1 MNFLF
6 VALGSAVGG
15 VCRYGL
21 SLLTTKWYGGNFPLG
36 TFIVNILGCLVI
48 GFLFGCID
56 RGINMSAA
64 TRLFLI
70 TGFCGGFTTFSTFMN
85 ENYLLF
91 GGDKG
96 LLVVSLYTTL
106 SFFFGLLM
114 IYLGHR
120 LSEFI

>member
-1 MNFLF
+1 
-6 VALGSAVGG
+6 
-15 VCRYGL
+15 
-21 SLLTTKWYGGNFPLG
+21 
-36 TFIVNILGCLVI
+36 
-48 GFLFGCID
+48 
-56 RGINMSAA
+56 MSAT

-96 LLVVSLYTTL
+96 LPVVALYTTL

>member
-1 MNFLF
+1 
-6 VALGSAVGG
+6 
-15 VCRYGL
+15 
-21 SLLTTKWYGGNFPLG
+21 
-36 TFIVNILGCLVI
+36 
-48 GFLFGCID
+48 
-56 RGINMSAA
+56 MSAA

-70 TGFCGGFTTFSTFMN
+70 TVFCGGFTTFSTFMN

-91 GGDKG
+91 GGDKV